1 MRFYIQDEAFKSLQ
15 VDISETK
22 RDLGKSL
29 YKSCRFSWGKKDGNN
44 RFCIWSVPK
53 MKIIDFV

>member
-15 VDISETK
+15 ADISETK

-29 YKSCRFSWGKKDGNN
+29 YKSCRISWGKKGNN
-44 RFCIWSVPK
+44 RFCIWSIPK
-53 MKIIDFV
+53 MEITDFV